1 MNPFR
6 WFVEHVFDLVWPPG
20 EGDPPLSFRQKVV
33 GVIVLVPTIL
43 VAVLLSR
50 RRLWATLAERLYALD
65 ISAGSGPRSH

>member
-33 GVIVLVPTIL
+33 GVIVLVRIIL
-43 VAVLLSR
+43 LAALLSR
-50 RRLWATLAERLYALD
+50 
-65 ISAGSGPRSH
+65 